1 MKGVTAT
8 YDVHGTHITVEA
20 AGTELGGMVDTVLK
34 SCATDQTDEKTFLL
48 CLRYG
53 DPAPPADSASLRVF
67 WSGILPG
74 GLPMVFRCAD
84 GQREIELPGR
94 ARARLDWPRRRA
106 EIVVARGAEGCVLD
120 GCVLP
125 LVCTILGHAGQHVIH
140 AASLV
145 GSSGRGRRALLLSGV
160 SGAGKTTTALALAG
174 AGLQLMAD
182 DASFVRL
189 AGDPEHGRGV
199 ALSASKGDRS
209 KAEVWG
215 LPLPCKV
222 HRNTLAMLPWLERLP
237 RWPARSDGEFLI
249 EVARVQPP
257 AAPPA
262 PPALILFLDPRNPEE
277 HRVQPMEKTAALARL
292 LRENVRAYEQT
303 AESVAGEAFAA
314 MAALVRAS
322 ATYRVSL
329 CPSLDGLLDRIAP
342 LLEA

>member
-1 MKGVTAT
+1 MKGVMAT
-8 YDVHGTHITVEA
+8 FDVHGTHITVEA
-20 AGTELGGMVDTVLK
+20 PGTELGGLVDTVLK
-34 SCATDQTDEKTFLL
+34 SCATDQPDEKTFLL
-48 CLRYG
+48 GLRYG
-53 DPAPPADSASLRVF
+53 DPAPPADSASLRLI
-67 WSGILPG
+67 WSGLLPN
-74 GLPMVFRCAD
+74 GLPMVFRYAD
-84 GQREIELPGR
+84 GQWEIELPGR

-106 EIVVARGAEGCVLD
+106 EVVVARGAEGCVLD

-140 AASLV
+140 AASLL

-189 AGDPEHGRGV
+189 AGGR
-199 ALSASKGDRS
+199 SE
-209 KAEVWG
+209 AEVWG

-237 RWPARSDGEFLI
+237 RRPAARSDGEFLI
-249 EVARVQPP
+249 EVARVHPP
-257 AAPPA
+257 SAPPA
-262 PPALILFLDPRNPEE
+262 PPALILFLDPRNAEE
-277 HRVQPMEKTAALARL
+277 HRVQPMEKTAALSRL
-292 LRENVRAYEQT
+292 LRENVRAYEPT

-329 CPSLDGLLDRIAP
+329 CPSLDGLLDRIIP

>member
-20 AGTELGGMVDTVLK
+20 AGTEMGGMVDTVLK
-34 SCATDQTDEKTFLL
+34 SCATDQPDEKTFLL

-94 ARARLDWPRRRA
+94 ARARLDWPRRLA
-106 EIVVARGAEGCVLD
+106 EVVVARGEEGCVLD
-120 GCVLP
+120 GCILP

-140 AASLV
+140 AASLL

-189 AGDPEHGRGV
+189 AGGRTE
-199 ALSASKGDRS
+199 
-209 KAEVWG
+209 AEVWG

-262 PPALILFLDPRNPEE
+262 PPALILFLDARNAEE
-277 HRVQPMEKTAALARL
+277 HRVQPMEKRAALARL

-329 CPSLDGLLDRIAP
+329 CPSLDGLLDRIVP

>member
-20 AGTELGGMVDTVLK
+20 AGTELGGLVDTVLK
-34 SCATDQTDEKTFLL
+34 SCATDQPDEKTFLL

-53 DPAPPADSASLRVF
+53 DPAPPADSASLRLF
-67 WSGILPG
+67 WSGILPS

-106 EIVVARGAEGCVLD
+106 EVVVTRGAEGCVLD
-120 GCVLP
+120 GCILP
-125 LVCTILGHAGQHVIH
+125 LVCMILGHAGQHVIH
-140 AASLV
+140 AASLL

-189 AGDPEHGRGV
+189 AGGGSE
-199 ALSASKGDRS
+199 
-209 KAEVWG
+209 AEVWG

-262 PPALILFLDPRNPEE
+262 PPALILFLDPRNAEE